1 VGVLRRL
8 GTLAATVVV
17 AVALGHVFLSASVND
32 LALGDVITGTPAWFG
47 DVVRG
52 DLGETP
58 GGNCPQLGP
67 MGNHEPLCASYT
79 ASTVSDMLRARVWI
93 DVSLLLGGLLI
104 GIVLGVAVG
113 RHCATHPGSAV
124 TRVLHVV
131 TAFQLSAPVFF
142 LALLAIFYF
151 SSNVSEF
158 VRLPFIS
165 GAGDYVP
172 FREDP
177 IGYVKAMWV
186 PWILTAL
193 PLAAFLAR
201 LAESTLREQLQEDYV
216 RTARAKGL
224 GERQIVNR
232 HALPVTVPSLA
243 AMASVNVSALLINV
257 AVIEYVYGIPGMFR
271 VVYTVAKKGDVP
283 VMEAL
288 ILEGV
293 ILIVLANFIADAV
306 QYRLDPRLA
315 QQRA

>member
-1 VGVLRRL
+1 L
-8 GTLAATVVV
+8 GALVATVLV
-17 AVALGHVFLSASVND
+17 ATVLGHVFLTTVINEEPLGEV
-32 LALGDVITGTPAWFG
+32 LAGTPAWIAG
-47 DVVRG
+47 VLTG

-67 MGNHEPLCASYT
+67 LGNFEPLCASYT
-79 ASTVSDMLRARVWI
+79 ASTVSDMLRERVPI
-93 DVSLLLGGLLI
+93 DLSLLLGGLLV
-104 GIVLGVAVG
+104 GLVLGVAVG

-124 TRVLHVV
+124 TRALHVL
-131 TAFQLSAPVFF
+131 TALQLSTPVFF
-142 LALLAIFYF
+142 LTLLVLYYF

-177 IGYVKAMWV
+177 IGYVKALWV
-186 PWILTAL
+186 PWLLAGL

-201 LAESTLREQLQEDYV
+201 MTESTLREQLQEDYV

-224 GERQIVNR
+224 PPRRIVDR
-232 HALPVTVPSLA
+232 HAMPVTAPSLA
-243 AMASVNVSALLINV
+243 AMAGVNISTLLLNI
-257 AVIEYVYGIPGMFR
+257 AVIEYAYSIPGMFR

-283 VMEAL
+283 VMEAMV
-288 ILEGV
+288 IEGV
-293 ILIVLANFIADAV
+293 ILIVLANFIADEV
-306 QYRLDPRLA
+306 QYRLDPRLV